1 MAAFGAVLQIPL
13 QVPVMTRELS
23 NKMYHPLAY
32 LFGRLLSQ
40 LMIQLIPPLLM
51 FSCTFWAVRIDYDI
65 KNLAWLVAFSIVGDQ
80 VWTVMGFWIGLT
92 INDEGDG
99 AKIILVFV
107 CMVLMAV
114 NGGMINP
121 KNANW
126 FIKNLSRATPGRYV
140 MEGYF
145 RCMTYGIDYQAELI
159 GNDTSLPLP

>member
-32 LFGRLLSQ
+32 LFGRLASQ

-51 FSCTFWAVRIDYDI
+51 FGCTFWAVKIDMDL
-65 KNLAWLVAFSIVGDQ
+65 KNLAWLIWFSIVGDQ
-80 VWTVMGFWIGLT
+80 VWTIMGFWIGLT

-121 KNANW
+121 QKANW
-126 FIKNLSRATPGRYV
+126 FVKYLSRATPGRYV
-140 MEGYF
+140 MEGFF
-145 RCMTYGIDYQAELI
+145 RCVTFGVDYDPTLDPEY
-159 GNDTSLPLP
+159 